1 MQAQAITGRRFPQLA
16 GSTDTS
22 YLKIIALVFMMIDHM
37 GVALF
42 PNVPEMRMLGRIAM
56 PVYAWCLVVGCD
68 YTHDIMRYAF
78 RLLVL
83 AVISQPVNMVAL
95 GNPWEKLNI
104 LFLLCLGVV
113 AIAGIQKKRF
123 GSQFWLPLLCFAF
136 LGYVQVDYGWKGLA
150 FLLLLYAARKS
161 RGGLAAVFL
170 AYAMYW
176 GTFSSQVTAIAG
188 VQLAFLSWQSVGP
201 VIKPFFRLQA
211 MMWMALPLILIPT
224 RTGIKLPKWLGYGLY
239 PLHLLL
245 IILLRLLMGDSLAA
259 LLSVF

>member
-1 MQAQAITGRRFPQLA
+1 
-16 GSTDTS
+16 
-22 YLKIIALVFMMIDHM
+22 
-37 GVALF
+37 
-42 PNVPEMRMLGRIAM
+42 
-56 PVYAWCLVVGCD
+56 
-68 YTHDIMRYAF
+68 
-78 RLLVL
+78 
-83 AVISQPVNMVAL
+83 
-95 GNPWEKLNI
+95 
-104 LFLLCLGVV
+104 V